1 MEGRLVKKTLL
12 TVVAAMLVF
21 GTPVK
26 SAYAVEGENWISEE
40 SGDSQTTNQEAAE
53 ANDSGPSME
62 NTVDVQNE
70 PVQQETEEQETQ
82 GNVEEPTGQAGQAQP
97 VQGTTENSSADSNS
111 VDSSTTDSVENE
123 EQTSPEDTG
132 SEEESQQENEDKK
145 EEKKEEQ
152 KEEQPGIFGEYG
164 VAIDAKTGTVIYD
177 KNAHDAAYP
186 ASMTKVLTALIIAE
200 TMDENEKIKV
210 TPDAIGTE
218 CSCYGVEKGEEL
230 SKEDAIHALMI
241 KSANDVAVAAAEH
254 ISGSVERFAKV
265 MNKRAKEIGVSGETN
280 FVTPNG
286 LTDEKHHVTAYDMA
300 LIVREAIKNPEV
312 LDAMKAKDFK
322 VKSNKK
328 DVELTRHDNIFKLP
342 HAVGGKTGY
351 TSAAGNTLAVYYK
364 KGDKEIITVV
374 MKSDAANHYTDSKIM
389 SEYAFKHMKSKVLY
403 KKNEKIDEVKIGSQ
417 KVNLLAKDDF
427 YVSYNKGHEK
437 DVAKKKFKLK
447 TKVTIKD
454 DVIKKG
460 EVIAKAEVYKNGEVI
475 GELSLVSNKDL
486 TVYKDKQDDSRNGAK
501 GQISIW
507 WALVIPWLIYG
518 ISLVM
523 YNLHKRNE
531 RRKMKRESVKK

>member
-12 TVVAAMLVF
+12 TVVAAMLVL

-26 SAYAVEGENWISEE
+26 SAYAVEGENWVSEE
-40 SGDSQTTNQEAAE
+40 SGHSQPVNQETTE
-53 ANDSGPSME
+53 QNESTSSTE

-70 PVQQETEEQETQ
+70 PIQSQNDEQTQPEAQQAI
-82 GNVEEPTGQAGQAQP
+82 GHTGEAQP
-97 VQGTTENSSADSNS
+97 AQGTTNNSSESATTE
-111 VDSSTTDSVENE
+111 SSENE
-123 EQTSPEDTG
+123 EQSISNEQS
-132 SEEESQQENEDKK
+132 SEESVSDESNQEEK
-145 EEKKEEQ
+145 EEKKEDK

-164 VAIDAKTGTVIYD
+164 VAIDAKTGTIIYD
-177 KNAHDAAYP
+177 KNAKDAAYP

-200 TMDENEKIKV
+200 KMGDDEKIKV

-254 ISGSVERFAKV
+254 ISGSVEKFAKV
-265 MNKRAKEIGVSGETN
+265 MNKRAKEIGVSEDTN

-312 LDAMKAKDFK
+312 LDAMKAKDYK

-342 HAVGGKTGY
+342 HAIGGKTGY

-364 KGDKEIITVV
+364 KGDKEVITVV
-374 MKSDAANHYTDSKIM
+374 MKSDAANHYSDSEIM

-417 KVNLLAKDDF
+417 KVNLLAKNDF

-437 DVAKKKFKLK
+437 DVVKNKFKVK
-447 TKVTIKD
+447 TKVTIND

-460 EVIAKAEVYKNGEVI
+460 EVIAKAEVYKSEEVI
-475 GELSLVSNKDL
+475 GELSLVSSKDL
-486 TVYKDKQDDSRNGAK
+486 TVYKDKQDNSKNQAK

-518 ISLVM
+518 ISLIM
-523 YNLHKRNE
+523 YNLHKRKE
-531 RRKMKRESVKK
+531 RRKIKRQSAGK